1 MIYLVGDTHGTFDL
15 DKVLDF
21 FEIEVLLRDVSK
33 EDYLIILGDVGVCW
47 DGGEKDAWV
56 LKKLRE
62 LPVTVLWLDGNH
74 ENFDLLREYPVT
86 EWNGGKVQRIAPD
99 VIHLMRGY
107 VYYIEGK
114 LFWVFGGGMSVDK
127 IWRREGIS
135 WWKEEMPSYEEYD
148 RGLDNLQKAEFQ
160 VDYILT
166 HTAPRKV
173 AEQLVDVML
182 PGEEALQY
190 YLQDVAER
198 TSFAGWYFGH
208 WHMDKVVDEKFYGL
222 MEEIV
227 RLLEQ

>member
-1 MIYLVGDTHGTFDL
+1 MIYLSGDTHGIFDL

-33 EDYLIILGDVGVCW
+33 EDYLIILGDAGVCW

-148 RGLDNLQKAEFQ
+148 RGLENLQKAEFQ

-166 HTAPRKV
+166 HTVPRRV

-190 YLQDVAER
+190 YLQEVAER
-198 TSFAGWYFGH
+198 TSFSGWYFGH
-208 WHMDKVVDEKFYGL
+208 WHMDRTVDEKYHGL

-227 RLLEQ
+227 RLPE

>member
-21 FEIEVLLRDVSK
+21 FEIEVLIREVTK

-56 LKKLRE
+56 LEKLRE

-86 EWNGGKVQRIAPD
+86 EWNGGMVQRIAPD

-114 LFWVFGGGMSVDK
+114 LFWVFGGGFSVDK

-148 RGLDNLQKAEFQ
+148 RGLENLQKAELK

-166 HTAPRKV
+166 HTAPRRV
-173 AEQLVDVML
+173 AEQLVDTML

-198 TSFAGWYFGH
+198 VTFLEWYFGH
-208 WHMDKVVDEKFYGL
+208 WHMDRTVDEKYHGL

-227 RLLEQ
+227 RLSQ

>member
-1 MIYLVGDTHGTFDL
+1 MIYLSGDTHGTFDL

-33 EDYLIILGDVGVCW
+33 EDYLIILGDAGVCW
-47 DGGEKDAWV
+47 DGGERDAHV
-56 LKKLRE
+56 LEKLRA

-74 ENFDLLREYPVT
+74 ENFDLLKEYPVT

-107 VYYIEGK
+107 IYYIGGK
-114 LFWVFGGGMSVDK
+114 LFWVFGGGLSIDK

-148 RGLDNLQKAEFQ
+148 RGLENLQKAEFQ

-173 AEQLVDVML
+173 VEQLVDTLL

-198 TSFAGWYFGH
+198 VTFREWYFGH
-208 WHMDKVVDEKFYGL
+208 WHMDRTVDEKYHGL

-227 RLLEQ
+227 RLPG